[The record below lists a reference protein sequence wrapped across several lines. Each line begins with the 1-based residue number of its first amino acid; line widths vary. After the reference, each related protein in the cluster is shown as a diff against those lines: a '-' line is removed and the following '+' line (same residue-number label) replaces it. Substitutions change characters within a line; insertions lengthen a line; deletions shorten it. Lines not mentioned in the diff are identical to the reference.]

1 MVEATAGQVARAAGV
16 STATVVRTAQALG
29 YSGFPQLRVM
39 LARDLGAASPQPTA
53 SGPVGV
59 VWNYLQAVADALPEM
74 TSQLDP
80 DALEQAIRS
89 VANARQVLVAGN
101 GVSAPVALDFAMR
114 LTTIGRSATMSMD
127 SLDQVIRARLLSPG
141 DACIVVSGTGATAT
155 SLAVA
160 RAASTAGATVIALTS
175 FSGTPLTQVAD
186 INLVV
191 VMGVARISEEL
202 HYHVRLPQSILVN
215 AVIAA
220 VATLRP
226 RAAADARGKA
236 IEVVSEILLEP

>member
-1 MVEATAGQVARAAGV
+1 M
-16 STATVVRTAQALG
+16 
-29 YSGFPQLRVM
+29 
-39 LARDLGAASPQPTA
+39 
-53 SGPVGV
+53 
-59 VWNYLQAVADALPEM
+59 
-74 TSQLDP
+74 
-80 DALEQAIRS
+80 
-89 VANARQVLVAGN
+89 
-101 GVSAPVALDFAMR
+101 
-114 LTTIGRSATMSMD
+114 
-127 SLDQVIRARLLSPG
+127 
-141 DACIVVSGTGATAT
+141 
-155 SLAVA
+155 
-160 RAASTAGATVIALTS
+160 IALTS

-226 RAAADARGKA
+226 RAAADVRGKA